1 MSNTNSKI
9 ILPEVEEHPL
19 EPFLPPHARLL
30 MLGSFPPQK
39 KRWCM
44 EFYYPNWINDMWRIM
59 GHIFYGNRNEFVK
72 TNEKTFDKEKIIGF
86 LMQRGIALYDT
97 ASAVRRLKDNASD
110 KFLEVVQPTDL
121 DLLLRQIP
129 ECHTIVTTGE
139 KATETI
145 CAVLEAFA
153 AVCCAFTEELTI
165 LTFAVFSTSF
175 HVTLPTPLPLLAAAM
190 PPETVTILLSLPAS
204 ALSSSAVI
212 WAYSTFAV

>member
-1 MSNTNSKI
+1 MDTTKPLPQ
-9 ILPEVEEHPL
+9 LPEIEEHPL

-59 GHIFYGNRNEFVK
+59 GHVFYGNRNEFVREG
-72 TNEKTFDKEKIIGF
+72 EKAFDREKIIRF
-86 LMQRGIALYDT
+86 LKQRGIALYDT
-97 ASAVRRLKDNASD
+97 ACVVRRLKDNASD

-129 ECHTIVTTGE
+129 ECRTIVTTGE

-145 CAVLEAFA
+145 CAYFGQQQMP
-153 AVCCAFTEELTI
+153 AVGSYITFT
-165 LTFAVFSTSF
+165 
-175 HVTLPTPLPLLAAAM
+175 HGDRTLRLYRM
-190 PPETVTILLSLPAS
+190 P
-204 ALSSSAVI
+204 SSSR
-212 WAYSTFAV
+212 AYPMKLEQKAECYRAMMLQTGLLQETE

>member
-1 MSNTNSKI
+1 MTDTHSKI

-72 TNEKTFDKEKIIGF
+72 TEEKTFDKEKIIRF
-86 LMQRGIALYDT
+86 LLQHGIALYDT

-145 CAVLEAFA
+145 CAYFGQTRMP
-153 AVCCAFTEELTI
+153 AVGQYISFT
-165 LTFAVFSTSF
+165 
-175 HVTLPTPLPLLAAAM
+175 HRDRPLRLYRM
-190 PPETVTILLSLPAS
+190 P
-204 ALSSSAVI
+204 SSSR
-212 WAYSTFAV
+212 AYPMKLEQKAICYREMMIQTGLLRETE